1 MQNCGRLIF
10 LEFENAEN
18 IEEIAFKVELWV
30 DRPIYNG
37 FAGSEPKKEF

>member
-1 MQNCGRLIF
+1 MQNCARLIF

-18 IEEIAFKVELWV
+18 TEEIAFNVEPWV

>member
-1 MQNCGRLIF
+1 MQNCARLVF

-18 IEEIAFKVELWV
+18 TKEIALDVEPWE

>member
-18 IEEIAFKVELWV
+18 TEEIAFDVEPWV

-37 FAGSEPKKEF
+37 FAGLEPKKEF

>member
-18 IEEIAFKVELWV
+18 TEEIAFIVEPWV
-30 DRPIYNG
+30 DRLIYNG

>member
-10 LEFENAEN
+10 LEFENAEKT
-18 IEEIAFKVELWV
+18 EEIALIVEPWV